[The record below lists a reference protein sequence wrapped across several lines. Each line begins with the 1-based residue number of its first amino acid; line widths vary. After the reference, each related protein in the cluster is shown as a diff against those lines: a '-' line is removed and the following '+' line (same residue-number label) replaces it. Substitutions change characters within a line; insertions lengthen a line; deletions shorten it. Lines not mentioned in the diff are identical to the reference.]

1 MPAEPP
7 DGPSG
12 AAPDAADGARSSR
25 KRLIGFLWAVL
36 TVSIF
41 AGWFVVT
48 RFSVTRSLNV
58 WDLTALRYGI
68 GAILLVPVLLRDLP
82 ARAWRNG
89 FVFAA
94 LWGAPFAALVALG
107 VQMTSAGRAA
117 SVTPTL
123 MPVFA
128 GLLGWLLLRQPPGR
142 IRLAGYAAIA
152 AGLCGL
158 ILTASSGQGAPS
170 LLGLGLLTLAA
181 VMWAGYTLLLRGSG
195 LNPMQ
200 SAALICFWS
209 GLIFVPL
216 YVALGIGHLG
226 QAPTAEIVVQSFYQ
240 GVLMSIVALIGFNRA
255 VALLGPSAAAAM
267 IALVPVVASL
277 LAIVFLGEVP
287 TMMEGVSIAC
297 IVAGVL
303 LATRPARSPAPTA

>member
-1 MPAEPP
+1 MPPEDQPP
-7 DGPSG
+7 ERPT
-12 AAPDAADGARSSR
+12 APDRARPSR
-25 KRLIGFLWAVL
+25 SLLAGFLWATL
-36 TVSIF
+36 TVAIF

-48 RFSVTRSLNV
+48 RFSVTRILNV

-68 GAILLVPVLLRDLP
+68 GAILLAPVLLRDLP
-82 ARAWRNG
+82 PRAWRNG
-89 FVFAA
+89 FVFSV

-128 GLLGWLLLRQPPGR
+128 GLLGWLLLRQPPGK
-142 IRLAGYAAIA
+142 IRLFGYAAIA

-158 ILTASSGQGAPS
+158 ILTATGGKGAPS
-170 LLGLGLLTLAA
+170 LLGLGFLALAA
-181 VMWAGYTLLLRGSG
+181 AMWAGYTLLLRGSG

-209 GLIFVPL
+209 GVIFVPVYL
-216 YVALGIGHLG
+216 IFGIGHLA
-226 QAPTAEIVVQSFYQ
+226 QAPKAEIAVQGFYQ
-240 GVLMSIVALIGFNRA
+240 GVLMSIVALVSFNRA
-255 VALLGPSAAAAM
+255 VALLGASAAAAM

-277 LAIVFLGEVP
+277 LAIVFLSEIP
-287 TMMEGVSIAC
+287 TGAEGVSIAF

-303 LATRPARSPAPTA
+303 LATRPARSPAR

>member
-1 MPAEPP
+1 MPADRP
-7 DGPSG
+7 DHPAS
-12 AAPDAADGARSSR
+12 AEPDAAGSARSSR
-25 KRLIGFLWAVL
+25 KRLSGFIWATL

-48 RFSVTRSLNV
+48 RFSVTRILNV

-68 GAILLVPVLLRDLP
+68 GAILLAPVLLRDLP
-82 ARAWRNG
+82 PRAWRNG

-94 LWGAPFAALVALG
+94 LWGAPFAILVALG

-128 GLLGWLLLRQPPGR
+128 GLLGWLLLHQPPGK

-158 ILTASSGQGAPS
+158 ILTATGEQGAPS
-170 LLGLGLLTLAA
+170 LLGLGLLALAA

-209 GLIFVPL
+209 GVIFLPL
-216 YVALGIGHLG
+216 YVALDIGHLG
-226 QAPTAEIVVQSFYQ
+226 QAPRAEIAIQGVYQ
-240 GVLMSIVALIGFNRA
+240 GVLMSIAALIGFNRA

-287 TMMEGVSIAC
+287 TVAEGISIAF
-297 IVAGVL
+297 IVGGVL
-303 LATRPARSPAPTA
+303 LAARPERPAPQAA

>member
-1 MPAEPP
+1 MPLEPAPPERSSAP
-7 DGPSG
+7 DGTRPS
-12 AAPDAADGARSSR
+12 RN
-25 KRLIGFLWAVL
+25 LLTGFLWAAL

-48 RFSVTRSLNV
+48 RFSVTRILNV

-82 ARAWRNG
+82 PRAWRNG

-123 MPVFA
+123 MPVFT
-128 GLLGWLLLRQPPGR
+128 GLLGWLLLRQPPGK
-142 IRLAGYAAIA
+142 IRLVGYAAIA

-158 ILTASSGQGAPS
+158 VLTAAGGQGSPS
-170 LLGLGLLTLAA
+170 LLGLGFLALAA
-181 VMWAGYTLLLRGSG
+181 AMWAGYTLLLRGSG

-209 GLIFVPL
+209 GVIFVPVYL
-216 YVALGIGHLG
+216 ILGIGHLG
-226 QAPTAEIVVQSFYQ
+226 QAPRAEIAVQGFYQ

-267 IALVPVVASL
+267 IALVPVIASL
-277 LAIVFLGEVP
+277 LAIAFLGEVP
-287 TMMEGVSIAC
+287 TLAEGVSIAF

-303 LATRPARSPAPTA
+303 MAARPAPAPAT

>member
-1 MPAEPP
+1 MPSQVSPSER
-7 DGPSG
+7 SG
-12 AAPDAADGARSSR
+12 APGAARPPR
-25 KRLIGFLWAVL
+25 KLFSGFLWATL

-48 RFSVTRSLNV
+48 RFSVTRILNV

-68 GAILLVPVLLRDLP
+68 GAVLLAPVLLRDLP
-82 ARAWRNG
+82 PRAWRNG
-89 FVFAA
+89 FVFSV
-94 LWGAPFAALVALG
+94 LWGAPFAILVALG

-128 GLLGWLLLRQPPGR
+128 GLLGWLLLRQSPGKV
-142 IRLAGYAAIA
+142 RLVGYAAIA

-158 ILTASSGQGAPS
+158 VLTAAGGQGSPS
-170 LLGLGLLTLAA
+170 LLGLALLALAA
-181 VMWAGYTLLLRGSG
+181 AMWASYTLILRRSG
-195 LNPMQ
+195 LNPIQ

-209 GLIFVPL
+209 AVIFVPA
-216 YVALGIGHLG
+216 YVALGIGHLA
-226 QAPTAEIVVQSFYQ
+226 QAPGIEIAIQGVYQ

-277 LAIVFLGEVP
+277 LAIAVLGEVP
-287 TMMEGVSIAC
+287 TMAEGVSIAF
-297 IVAGVL
+297 IVVGVL
-303 LATRPARSPAPTA
+303 LAARPERSRVQAA

>member
-1 MPAEPP
+1 MPAEDQPP
-7 DGPSG
+7 ERP
-12 AAPDAADGARSSR
+12 AALDDVRPSR
-25 KRLIGFLWAVL
+25 KLLAGFLWATL
-36 TVSIF
+36 TVAIF

-48 RFSVTRSLNV
+48 RFSVTRILNV

-68 GAILLVPVLLRDLP
+68 GAILLAPVLVRDLP
-82 ARAWRNG
+82 SRAWRNG
-89 FVFAA
+89 FVFAV

-128 GLLGWLLLRQPPGR
+128 GLLGWLLLRQPPGK
-142 IRLAGYAAIA
+142 IRLFGYTAIA

-158 ILTASSGQGAPS
+158 ILTATGGHGAPS
-170 LLGLGLLTLAA
+170 LIGLGFLALAA
-181 VMWAGYTLLLRGSG
+181 AMWAGYTLLLRGSG
-195 LNPMQ
+195 LNPIQ

-209 GLIFVPL
+209 GVIFVPAYL
-216 YVALGIGHLG
+216 TLGIGHLG
-226 QAPTAEIVVQSFYQ
+226 QAPKAEIAVQGFYQ

-255 VALLGPSAAAAM
+255 VALLGPAAAAAM

-287 TMMEGVSIAC
+287 TMAEGISIAF

-303 LATRPARSPAPTA
+303 LAARPERPAPQAA

>member
-1 MPAEPP
+1 MPPEDLPRGRP
-7 DGPSG
+7 
-12 AAPDAADGARSSR
+12 AALDGARPSR
-25 KRLIGFLWAVL
+25 KLLAGFLWATL
-36 TVSIF
+36 TVAIF

-48 RFSVTRSLNV
+48 RFSVTRILNV

-68 GAILLVPVLLRDLP
+68 GAILLAPVLLRDLP
-82 ARAWRNG
+82 PRAWRNG
-89 FVFAA
+89 FVFSV

-128 GLLGWLLLRQPPGR
+128 GLLGWLLLRQPPGK
-142 IRLAGYAAIA
+142 IRLFGYAAIA
-152 AGLCGL
+152 AGLCGF
-158 ILTASSGQGAPS
+158 ILTATGGQGAPS
-170 LLGLGLLTLAA
+170 LLGLGFLALAA
-181 VMWAGYTLLLRGSG
+181 AMWAGYTLLLRGSG
-195 LNPMQ
+195 LTPMQ

-209 GLIFVPL
+209 GVIFVPL
-216 YVALGIGHLG
+216 YAVLDIGRLA
-226 QAPTAEIVVQSFYQ
+226 QAPRAEIAVQGFYQ
-240 GVLMSIVALIGFNRA
+240 GVLMSIVALVSFNRA
-255 VALLGPSAAAAM
+255 VALLGPAAAAAM

-287 TMMEGVSIAC
+287 TVAEGISIAF

-303 LATRPARSPAPTA
+303 LATRPARSPAR

>member
-7 DGPSG
+7 DRSSG
-12 AAPDAADGARSSR
+12 AAPDVTDGARSSR
-25 KRLIGFLWAVL
+25 KRLIGFVWAVL

-48 RFSVTRSLNV
+48 RFSVTRILNV

-82 ARAWRNG
+82 PRAWRNG
-89 FVFAA
+89 FIFSV

-128 GLLGWLLLRQPPGR
+128 GLLGWLLLRQPPGK
-142 IRLAGYAAIA
+142 IRLVGYAAIA

-158 ILTASSGQGAPS
+158 VFTASSGGATPS
-170 LLGLGLLTLAA
+170 LLGLGFLALAA
-181 VMWAGYTLLLRGSG
+181 AMWASYTLLLRGSG

-216 YVALGIGHLG
+216 YLVLGIGHLG
-226 QAPTAEIVVQSFYQ
+226 QAPAAEIAVQGFYQ
-240 GVLMSIVALIGFNRA
+240 GVLMSIVALISFNRA
-255 VALLGPSAAAAM
+255 VTLLGAAAAAAM
-267 IALVPVVASL
+267 IALVPVIASL
-277 LAIVFLGEVP
+277 LAIVFLSEVP
-287 TMMEGVSIAC
+287 TMAEGVSIAF

-303 LATRPARSPAPTA
+303 LATRPAPAPGRG

>member
-1 MPAEPP
+1 MPAEDPP
-7 DGPSG
+7 SERS
-12 AAPDAADGARSSR
+12 AVSDAARPSR
-25 KRLIGFLWAVL
+25 KRLAGFFWATL

-48 RFSVTRSLNV
+48 RFSVTRILNV

-68 GAILLVPVLLRDLP
+68 GAILLAPVLLRDLP
-82 ARAWRNG
+82 PRAWRNG

-128 GLLGWLLLRQPPGR
+128 GLLGWVLLRQPPGM
-142 IRLAGYAAIA
+142 IRLIGYAAIA

-158 ILTASSGQGAPS
+158 VLTAAGGQGSPS
-170 LLGLGLLTLAA
+170 LLGLALLALAA
-181 VMWAGYTLLLRGSG
+181 AMWAGYTLLLRGSG

-209 GLIFVPL
+209 AIIFVPA
-216 YVALGIGHLG
+216 YFALGIGHLG
-226 QAPTAEIVVQSFYQ
+226 QAPGTEIAIQGFYQ

-277 LAIVFLGEVP
+277 LAIVFLGERP
-287 TMMEGVSIAC
+287 TPAEGISIAF

-303 LATRPARSPAPTA
+303 LATRPTPSPAA

>member
-1 MPAEPP
+1 MPE
-7 DGPSG
+7 SG
-12 AAPDAADGARSSR
+12 ST
-25 KRLIGFLWAVL
+25 RLRGFLWAGL
-36 TVSIF
+36 AVSIF

-48 RFSVTRSLNV
+48 RFSVTRALNV

-68 GAILLVPVLLRDLP
+68 GAILLVPVLLRRLP
-82 ARAWRNG
+82 PRAWRNG
-89 FVFAA
+89 FIFSA
-94 LWGAPFAALVALG
+94 LWGAPFAILVAFG

-128 GLLGWLLLRQPPGR
+128 GLLGWALLREPPGK
-142 IRLAGYAAIA
+142 IRLAGYGAIA

-158 ILTASSGQGAPS
+158 ILTVGGEHGAPS
-170 LLGLGLLTLAA
+170 LLGFGLLALAA
-181 VMWAGYTLLLRGSG
+181 TMWASYTLLLRRSG
-195 LNPMQ
+195 LTPIQ

-209 GLIFVPL
+209 GVIFVPVYL
-216 YVALGIGHLG
+216 ALGIGHLG
-226 QAPTAEIVVQSFYQ
+226 QAPAAEIAIQSFYQ
-240 GVLMSIVALIGFNRA
+240 GVLMSSIALISFNRG
-255 VALLGPSAAAAM
+255 VALLGSSAAAAM

-287 TMMEGVSIAC
+287 TMAEGVSIAC

>member
-1 MPAEPP
+1 MLPEDLPP
-7 DGPSG
+7 EGP
-12 AAPDAADGARSSR
+12 AAPDGMRASR
-25 KRLIGFLWAVL
+25 KLLGGFLWATL
-36 TVSIF
+36 TVSVF

-48 RFSVTRSLNV
+48 RFSVTRILNV

-68 GAILLVPVLLRDLP
+68 GAILLAPVLLRDLP
-82 ARAWRNG
+82 PRAWRNG
-89 FVFAA
+89 FIFAA
-94 LWGAPFAALVALG
+94 LWGAPFAILVALG

-128 GLLGWLLLRQPPGR
+128 GLLGWLLLRQPPGK
-142 IRLAGYAAIA
+142 IRLVGYAAIA
-152 AGLCGL
+152 TGLCGL
-158 ILTASSGQGAPS
+158 VLTAAGGQGSPS
-170 LLGLGLLTLAA
+170 LLGLALLALAA
-181 VMWAGYTLLLRGSG
+181 AMWASYTLLLRGSG
-195 LNPMQ
+195 LNPIQ

-209 GLIFVPL
+209 GLIFVPAYL
-216 YVALGIGHLG
+216 ILGIGHLG
-226 QAPTAEIVVQSFYQ
+226 QAPRAEIAVQGFYQ

-277 LAIVFLGEVP
+277 LAIAVLGEIP
-287 TMMEGVSIAC
+287 TMAEGVTIAF

-303 LATRPARSPAPTA
+303 LAARPEGSRVQAA

>member
-1 MPAEPP
+1 MPAESP

-12 AAPDAADGARSSR
+12 TAPDATDGARSSR
-25 KRLIGFLWAVL
+25 RRLIGFLWAVL

-48 RFSVTRSLNV
+48 RFSVTRTLNV

-82 ARAWRNG
+82 PRAWRNG
-89 FVFAA
+89 FIFSV

-128 GLLGWLLLRQPPGR
+128 GLLGWLLLRQPPGWV
-142 IRLAGYAAIA
+142 RLVGYAAIA

-158 ILTASSGQGAPS
+158 VITASSSGAAPS
-170 LLGLGLLTLAA
+170 LLGLGFLALAA
-181 VMWAGYTLLLRGSG
+181 AMWAGYTLLLRGSG

-216 YVALGIGHLG
+216 YVILGIGHLG
-226 QAPTAEIVVQSFYQ
+226 QAPTAEIAVQGFYQ
-240 GVLMSIVALIGFNRA
+240 GVLMSIVALISFNRA
-255 VALLGPSAAAAM
+255 VTLLGASAAAAM
-267 IALVPVVASL
+267 IALVPVIASL
-277 LAIVFLGEVP
+277 LAIAFLGEVP
-287 TMMEGVSIAC
+287 TVAEGVSIAF

-303 LATRPARSPAPTA
+303 LATRPTPAPGRG

>member
-1 MPAEPP
+1 MPVEGLPP
-7 DGPSG
+7 ERASTPED
-12 AAPDAADGARSSR
+12 ARAPR
-25 KRLIGFLWAVL
+25 KRLIGFAWAAL
-36 TVSIF
+36 TVTVF

-48 RFSVTRSLNV
+48 RFSVTRILNV

-68 GAILLVPVLLRDLP
+68 GAILLAPVLLRDLP
-82 ARAWRNG
+82 LRAWRNG
-89 FVFAA
+89 FVFSV
-94 LWGAPFAALVALG
+94 LWGAPFAILVALG

-128 GLLGWLLLRQPPGR
+128 GLLGWLLLRQPPGK
-142 IRLAGYAAIA
+142 IRLVGYAAIA

-158 ILTASSGQGAPS
+158 VLTAAGGQGSPS
-170 LLGLGLLTLAA
+170 LLGLGLLALAA
-181 VMWAGYTLLLRGSG
+181 VMWAGYTLLLRRSG
-195 LNPMQ
+195 LNPIQ

-209 GLIFVPL
+209 GLIFVPAYL
-216 YVALGIGHLG
+216 NLGIGHLG
-226 QAPTAEIVVQSFYQ
+226 QAPPAEIAVQGLYQ
-240 GVLMSIVALIGFNRA
+240 GVLMSIVALVGFNRA

-277 LAIVFLGEVP
+277 LAIAVLGEVP
-287 TMMEGVSIAC
+287 TMAEGVSIAF

-303 LATRPARSPAPTA
+303 LAARPERSRVQAA

>member
-1 MPAEPP
+1 MLPEDLPP
-7 DGPSG
+7 ERP
-12 AAPDAADGARSSR
+12 AAPDRMRASR
-25 KRLIGFLWAVL
+25 KLLGGFLWATL
-36 TVSIF
+36 TVSVF

-48 RFSVTRSLNV
+48 RFSVTRILNV

-68 GAILLVPVLLRDLP
+68 GAILLAPVLLSDLP
-82 ARAWRNG
+82 PRAWRNG
-89 FVFAA
+89 FVFSA

-128 GLLGWLLLRQPPGR
+128 GLLGWLLLHQAPGKA
-142 IRLAGYAAIA
+142 RLAGYAAIA

-158 ILTASSGQGAPS
+158 ILTAKGGQGAPS
-170 LLGLGLLTLAA
+170 LLGLGFLALAA

-195 LNPMQ
+195 LTPVQ

-209 GLIFVPL
+209 AVIFIPVYL
-216 YVALGIGHLG
+216 VLDIGHLG
-226 QAPTAEIVVQSFYQ
+226 QATRAEIAIQGFYQ

-277 LAIVFLGEVP
+277 LAIVALGEVP
-287 TMMEGVSIAC
+287 TMAESASIAF

-303 LATRPARSPAPTA
+303 LAARPTPPPTPAA

>member
-7 DGPSG
+7 DRSSG
-12 AAPDAADGARSSR
+12 AAPDAADAVRQSR
-25 KRLIGFLWAVL
+25 KRLAGFLWATL

-48 RFSVTRSLNV
+48 RFSVTRILNV

-68 GAILLVPVLLRDLP
+68 GAILLAPVLLGDLP
-82 ARAWRNG
+82 PRAWRNG
-89 FVFAA
+89 FIFAA

-128 GLLGWLLLRQPPGR
+128 GLLGWLLLRQPPGLA
-142 IRLAGYAAIA
+142 RLVGYAAIA

-158 ILTASSGQGAPS
+158 VLTAAGGQGSPS
-170 LLGLGLLTLAA
+170 LLGLALLALAA
-181 VMWAGYTLLLRGSG
+181 AMWAGYTLLLRGSG
-195 LNPMQ
+195 LDPMQ

-209 GLIFVPL
+209 GLIFVPAYL
-216 YVALGIGHLG
+216 VLGIGHLG
-226 QAPTAEIVVQSFYQ
+226 QASGAEIAIQGLYQ

-277 LAIVFLGEVP
+277 LAILFLGEVP
-287 TMMEGVSIAC
+287 TMAEGLSIAF

-303 LATRPARSPAPTA
+303 LATRPAPAPAS

>member
-7 DGPSG
+7 DRSSG

-48 RFSVTRSLNV
+48 RFSVTRILNV

-82 ARAWRNG
+82 PKAGRNG
-89 FVFAA
+89 FIFSA

-128 GLLGWLLLRQPPGR
+128 GLLGWLLLRQPPGW
-142 IRLAGYAAIA
+142 IRLVGYAAIA
-152 AGLCGL
+152 AGLYGL
-158 ILTASSGQGAPS
+158 VLTANGGQGSPS
-170 LLGLGLLTLAA
+170 LLGLALLALAA
-181 VMWAGYTLLLRGSG
+181 VMWASYTLLLRGSG
-195 LNPMQ
+195 LNPIQ

-209 GLIFVPL
+209 GLIFVPIYL
-216 YVALGIGHLG
+216 ILGIGHLD
-226 QAPTAEIVVQSFYQ
+226 QAPRAEIAIQGFYQ

-255 VALLGPSAAAAM
+255 VALLGPAAAAAM
-267 IALVPVVASL
+267 IALVPVIASL
-277 LAIVFLGEVP
+277 LAIAFLGEIP
-287 TMMEGVSIAC
+287 TMAEGLSIAF

-303 LATRPARSPAPTA
+303 LAARPAPAS